1 MALPQR
7 SPDSYLSRT
16 AAAVG
21 GRLLDIVTS
30 RSVVVVCTSCAVL
43 YAAFWVVAVLQT
55 NGIIHTA
62 LPIPVADAVVLRRSG
77 ARLQSAAFTT
87 QQSEQRDQALAKSQ
101 VAPDNA
107 SAVAPTSA
115 LTLEI
120 QSAPPVDLWVTDDQG
135 GQVGTNPD
143 NGLVRLQLASAS
155 YSGKGSDP
163 QLVSIPH
170 AAGQYHIQLFGAGD
184 GNFQLTVRVFRDQDV
199 DHAVQFSGSGE
210 VFQDTLLE
218 TLANVGQQDDGVPTL
233 DVSPVQVLVAGNVPS
248 GLVAG
253 ATTSPSASP
262 SPSEQPASSDQGSP
276 SPAPAPP
283 VPAAVAPGPAV
294 VVRPNPAPR
303 PPIPLPP
310 LPPLPPAVV
319 NALAPSPSPSPSVN
333 PAGAYGSPGQLSER
347 QFDSGVSQP
356 LQKILKAPE
365 AALNDLSN
373 R

>member
-1 MALPQR
+1 
-7 SPDSYLSRT
+7 
-16 AAAVG
+16 
-21 GRLLDIVTS
+21 
-30 RSVVVVCTSCAVL
+30 
-43 YAAFWVVAVLQT
+43 VLQT
-55 NGIIHTA
+55 NGIIRTA

-77 ARLQSAAFTT
+77 AKLQSAAFTP
-87 QQSEQRDQALAKSQ
+87 QQSEQRDQALAQSQ

-107 SAVAPTSA
+107 SAAAPTSA

-155 YSGKGSDP
+155 YSGKGSNP
-163 QLVSIPH
+163 QLVAIPH
-170 AAGQYHIQLFGAGD
+170 AVGQYHIELLGAND
-184 GNFQLTVRVFRDQDV
+184 GKFQLTVRVFRDQDV

-218 TLANVGQQDDGVPTL
+218 TLANIGQQDDGTPTL
-233 DVSPVQVLVAGNVPS
+233 NVSPVQVLVAGNVPS

-253 ATTSPSASP
+253 ATASPSASP
-262 SPSEQPASSDQGSP
+262 SEQPSSDQGSP

-283 VPAAVAPGPAV
+283 VPVAVAPPG

-310 LPPLPPAVV
+310 LPPLPQAVV
-319 NALAPSPSPSPSVN
+319 NAIAPA
-333 PAGAYGSPGQLSER
+333 PANVPPPAYGSAGQALRVVEPDLSP
-347 QFDSGVSQP
+347 QDVLSV
-356 LQKILKAPE
+356 PE
-365 AALNDLSN
+365 AILRQASQGH
-373 R
+373 